1 MRAFAACA
9 CADPAAAAALAS
21 AAGIGALLGV
31 LRWQPGV
38 GLGSVL
44 TTPDEAAGNAALC
57 LAAVALAP
65 GALEA
70 LHAADAATPLVGAPR
85 SAMCTVE

>member
-1 MRAFAACA
+1 MRALAACA

-31 LRWQPGV
+31 LRGHPGTEP
-38 GLGSVL
+38 GLAMTV
-44 TTPDEAAGNAALC
+44 PDEAAGNAALC

-65 GALEA
+65 GALEV
-70 LHAADAATPLVGAPR
+70 LHAADAATPLVGALR
-85 SAMCTVE
+85 TARGTTR